1 MTKKKSASPALTRLS
16 CLIKDASEILSVE
29 PKIIYDAL
37 AEAGIDESE
46 EGVKLLNSPIITE
59 EDLTDAL
66 SDIKAPKLKMKAAVS
81 TLKGYNPYREEGTC
95 STPKDNVDQESKY
108 EKELSPW
115 GRQLLYSHN
124 KRMKMQGSGL
134 AESIAE
140 GLKEVMPNIKTD
152 FKQLKD
158 KDLLELYIEDMDYEI
173 EQELHRRA
181 KHQPFIVLDPDKKIN
196 VEASIDLLKRAR
208 KMVNPSMVPVGDTVV
223 PVYRI
228 TEVNPDDNIIELCP
242 ICGEVLYKGYCDK
255 CELNFA
261 GVGDDER
268 AYVNLISK
276 ISYFNANSFSDRK
289 AVIASATKGLLDLR
303 KTWPGA
309 SKQFD
314 ELKLTNNLPSLRK
327 IRALPSAKPAD
338 PFNVK

>member
-1 MTKKKSASPALTRLS
+1 MTISNDGRTPAEIPLSDRIKEAAELIEISEGTLTKSLKKS
-16 CLIKDASEILSVE
+16 
-29 PKIIYDAL
+29 
-37 AEAGIDESE
+37 GIDDTEK
-46 EGVKLLNSPIITE
+46 GLALLNSDIVTDRDLLDILECIQTQ
-59 EDLTDAL
+59 EDLEE
-66 SDIKAPKLKMKAAVS
+66 IPHLKKKAAVAI
-81 TLKGYNPYREEGTC
+81 LRGNNPFKQDDNKYYPPKGEDR
-95 STPKDNVDQESKY
+95 DQT
-108 EKELSPW
+108 
-115 GRQLLYSHN
+115 
-124 KRMKMQGSGL
+124 L
-134 AESIAE
+134 AESIAA
-140 GLKEVMPNIKTD
+140 GLKQALPKSD

-158 KDLLELYIEDMDYEI
+158 KELLELYIEDKDYEV

-181 KHQPFIVLDPDKKIN
+181 KHQPFVVLDSDKKIN

-228 TEVNPDDNIIELCP
+228 TEVNPDDNIIEICP
-242 ICGEVLYKGYCDK
+242 ICGEILYKGYCDK

-261 GVGDDER
+261 SVGDEER
-268 AYVNLISK
+268 AYVNLISRSSNFK
-276 ISYFNANSFSDRK
+276 ADSYSDKK
-289 AVIASATKGLLDLR
+289 AVIASATKGLEDLR

-327 IRALPSAKPAD
+327 VRSLPSVKPAD